1 MTTLDSANAPQRWP
15 ARPCDPELWHV
26 LWQFTQAITDIRPA
40 MAHKMHMGV
49 TDLVMMEKLSM
60 GPQCPSALARH
71 AGITAAGA
79 TLAIRRLELG
89 GHVMRTPDASDGR
102 RVAVGL
108 SASGRATVHTTL
120 DPMLTELA
128 EVCGELDASEAEVVS
143 RFLSKMAATLAKFA
157 AADDADEHEVEN
169 VAAAL

>member
-60 GPQCPSALARH
+60 GPQCPSALA
-71 AGITAAGA
+71 
-79 TLAIRRLELG
+79 IRRLELG

-128 EVCGELDASEAEVVS
+128 EVCGELDTSEAEVVS